1 MAIQTIN
8 LGTYANDGTG
18 DDLRT
23 AFQKVNANLTELYG
37 ALYGA
42 NVGATPPLSGVGEG
56 ELWWSTVEGRLYV
69 YYSNAWIDASPVGVS
84 NSYSL
89 SAETTTNGAN
99 LRLSSSDSTLDDVKI
114 SSGTN
119 ITVTQTDA
127 NTITLSST
135 SYTGNVS
142 GTVTGA
148 LIGNVTGNVTGELF
162 GSVTGTVSDISNH
175 YLSDLNDVSST
186 EPVTGQGLVWTGSTW
201 APGNVASLGGDLDFG
216 TFGIPAGFTL
226 DLGTF

>member
-23 AFQKVNANLTELYG
+23 AFQKVNANLTELYS

-42 NVGATPPLSGVGEG
+42 NVGAVPPVSGVGQG

-69 YYSNAWIDASPVGVS
+69 YYGTAWIDASPVGTPS
-84 NSYSL
+84 SYTL

-99 LRLSSSDSTLDDVKI
+99 LRLSGEATQNDVKI

-119 ITVTQTDA
+119 ITVTRTNA

-148 LIGNVTGNVTGELF
+148 LIGNVTGNVTGEVF
-162 GSVTGTVSDISNH
+162 GNVTGTVSDISNH
-175 YLSDLNDVSST
+175 YLSDLNDVSGT
-186 EPVTGQGLVWTGSTW
+186 NPVTGQGLVWTGSTW
-201 APGNVASLGGDLDFG
+201 ATGNVASAGGDLDFG
-216 TFGIPAGFTL
+216 TFGTPAGFTL